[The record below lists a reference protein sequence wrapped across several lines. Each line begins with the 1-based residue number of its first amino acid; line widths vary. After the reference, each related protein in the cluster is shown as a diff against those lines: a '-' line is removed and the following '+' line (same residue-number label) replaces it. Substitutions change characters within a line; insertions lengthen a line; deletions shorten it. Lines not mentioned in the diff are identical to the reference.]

1 MILHTFGLGIGLLLG
16 SYMPVRAQTGYQLQV
31 QVEGLKEE
39 KGQLILT
46 LYNTPE
52 HFLSTPFKNY
62 KVSKKQL
69 FEQQNS
75 YTIPDL
81 ALGEYVLMLHD
92 DENMNEEMDR
102 YFFGM
107 PKEGY
112 GMSNLR
118 ERLYRKPRYK
128 ESVFQVQ
135 RDTTIQVLMFY

>member
-1 MILHTFGLGIGLLLG
+1 MYRFWISIGLLVG
-16 SYMPVRAQTGYQLQV
+16 TYMPIWAQAGYQLQV
-31 QVEGLKEE
+31 QVEGLKEG

-46 LYNTPE
+46 LYDAPDR
-52 HFLSTPFKNY
+52 FLSTPFKRY
-62 KVSKKQL
+62 KVAKKLL
-69 FEQQNS
+69 FEQNNR

-81 ALGEYVLMLHD
+81 SAGAYALMLHD
-92 DENMNEEMDR
+92 DTNINGEMDR

-112 GMSNLR
+112 GLSNLK

-135 RDTTIQVLMFY
+135 SDTTIQVTMFY